1 MALMP
6 YGVIEDFK
14 HKLEITQKK
23 WVFKDLSTFRLKS
36 KQNKQR
42 KTNNVRSFMKF
53 YALSVNFKNLKSK
66 NFLILCQVA
75 GF

>member
-1 MALMP
+1 MALLK
-6 YGVIEDFK
+6 ISNTSLK
-14 HKLEITQKK
+14 TRKKK
-23 WVFKDLSTFRLKS
+23 WVFKHSSTFPLKA
-36 KQNKQR
+36 KQGKQR
-42 KTNNVRSFMKF
+42 KTNNVRTFMKF